1 MHLTER
7 LIAKKVNCNQST
19 VHRTLQQ
26 HNQHIDS
33 STTQKHGAKKKLSNR
48 QFQHLKHII
57 KANKNM
63 TSNELQSHLSQHD
76 SIDISSRSV
85 RRYRRSH
92 FHPAREL
99 LIPHMTLQHHLERMD
114 FCLTHSAAT
123 FHNFCFSDEKQFV
136 LDHTSSTVW
145 LEKGEARP
153 VREVSSLRTSVM
165 VWGGVWYHGRTE
177 LAIVEG
183 NINAK
188 KYVAVLRNY
197 LLPSIPTSPHFLFQH
212 DNAPPHKPIAVRHFL
227 YTHAVNL
234 LDPYPANSPDFN
246 PIEKVWSWMVR
257 EVNKHRPSNHA
268 SLVNA
273 VQSAW
278 DSLPQSRIQSFID
291 NLPAQ
296 LAKVEKAGGA
306 RLD

>member
-1 MHLTER
+1 
-7 LIAKKVNCNQST
+7 
-19 VHRTLQQ
+19 
-26 HNQHIDS
+26 
-33 STTQKHGAKKKLSNR
+33 
-48 QFQHLKHII
+48 
-57 KANKNM
+57 M

-92 FHPAREL
+92 FHPAREII
-99 LIPHMTLQHHLERMD
+99 IPQLTLQHHLERMD
-114 FCLTHSAAT
+114 YCLTHVAST
-123 FHNFCFSDEKQFV
+123 FHTCCFSDEKQFV

-153 VREVSSLRTSVM
+153 VREISSLRTSVM
-165 VWGGVWYHGRTE
+165 VWGGIWYHGRTE

-188 KYVAVLRNY
+188 KYIEVLRDY
-197 LLPSIPTSPHFLFQH
+197 LLPSIPTASTFLFQQ
-212 DNAPPHKPIAVRHFL
+212 DNAPPHKPISVRHFL
-227 YTHAVNL
+227 HINAINL

-246 PIEKVWSWMVR
+246 PIENVWSWMVR
-257 EVNKHRPSNHA
+257 EVNKSRPSNRA
-268 SLVNA
+268 SLVKA
-273 VQSAW
+273 VESVWQA
-278 DSLPQSRIQSFID
+278 LPQSVIQAYID

-306 RLD
+306 RLN